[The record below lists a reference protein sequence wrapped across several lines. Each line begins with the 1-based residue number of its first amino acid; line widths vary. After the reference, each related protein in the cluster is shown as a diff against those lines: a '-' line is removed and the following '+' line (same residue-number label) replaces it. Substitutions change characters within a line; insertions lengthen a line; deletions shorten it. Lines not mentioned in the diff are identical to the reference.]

1 MACLSAGAD
10 EDRNHLNMNAST
22 LAHVIQQVISSQED
36 LDAMSEEIARL
47 RDEVDRLNSLLHPRS
62 EPECQEMTEDEAHE
76 HRDW

>member
-1 MACLSAGAD
+1 
-10 EDRNHLNMNAST
+10 MNAST